1 MARPEVPFLLANVD
15 ELVLEYL
22 LFRGFTKTF
31 QTFAQ
36 ERKKDRCEG
45 LDVDKLVH
53 QIFLHIKNADLERL
67 MDLWNF
73 LDARFF
79 CHLDSAFGSAIAR
92 LRTALERSYIVHVVQ
107 SGQPDKA
114 IAFFK
119 QYASTH
125 RHSNAES
132 AGWQPW
138 FMLPYMSQPESDPY
152 FRDFF
157 SAEWIDNLAL
167 TLRNFLATVFQGI
180 PLPKLLAFQIA
191 QTEEPTL
198 RLQLES
204 SRAECHQLRLDMK
217 LAYDKIKRAE
227 ASSLELRQLLQIE
240 THKQYS
246 EHLLESPPSSSSVT
260 SDGTVEATSLAL
272 SMRDAPRAL
281 ALSPNHKYLAVAG
294 TEHELVLCATHP
306 LAVVDVPA
314 LTPCPSRIVHFT
326 FLSDSTHVLCGL
338 ESAALWLVSTSGSA
352 RTMDTSPACPR
363 LDAVVR
369 TRRKGD
375 AGPRVTMVLLASS
388 SVDGGA
394 ALELYDATDDA
405 IVQTTLVAAPVEH
418 VCVTDHLVVTA
429 HRDVVTVY
437 DVLSLTSLS
446 VVSDSMLAS
455 RHVVGLGSFED
466 YGTILLMTQHHVM
479 EFAIDLATWS
489 LHCVRQSEVASDTHF
504 LATSGD
510 SVLVSSARG
519 TLVQDCTGMRDVL
532 STEALAVAVW
542 DATSASWVGVDND
555 KIVFRLPWSRTV
567 LPLQ

>member
-31 QTFAQ
+31 QTFAH

-53 QIFLHIKNADLERL
+53 QIFLHIKNTDLERL

-79 CHLDSAFGSAIAR
+79 CHLDSAFSSAIAR

-107 SGQPDKA
+107 SCQPEKA

-138 FMLPYMSQPESDPY
+138 FMLPYMSQPETDPY

-157 SAEWIDNLAL
+157 SSEWLDNLAL
-167 TLRNFLATVFQGI
+167 TLRNFLSTVFQGI

-240 THKQYS
+240 TQKQFS
-246 EHLLESPPSSSSVT
+246 EHLIESPPPSSSVL
-260 SDGTVEATSLAL
+260 SDTTVESTSLAL
-272 SMRDAPRAL
+272 SMHDTPRTL
-281 ALSPNHKYLAVAG
+281 ALSPNHKYLAIAG
-294 TEHELVLCATHP
+294 AEHELIFCATNP

-314 LTPCPSRIVHFT
+314 LTPYASRIAHLT
-326 FLSDSTHVLCGL
+326 FLSDSTHVLIGL
-338 ESAALWLVSTSGSA
+338 ESAALWLVSVSGTA
-352 RTMDTSPACPR
+352 RTMKTTPACPR

-369 TRRKGD
+369 TRRKGG

-405 IVQTTLVAAPVEH
+405 IVQTTLVTEPIEH
-418 VCVTDHLVVTA
+418 VCVTDNLIVTA
-429 HRDVVTVY
+429 HRDVVTIY

-446 VVSDSMLAS
+446 VLSDPTLPRQVM
-455 RHVVGLGSFED
+455 GLGTLEA
-466 YGTILLMTQHHVM
+466 YGTIFLMTQHHVM
-479 EFAIDLATWS
+479 EFAVDMATWS
-489 LHCVRQSEVASDTHF
+489 LHCVRQSEVAPDTHL
-504 LATSGD
+504 LATSED
-510 SVLVSSARG
+510 SFLISSARG
-519 TLVQDCTGMRDVL
+519 TVVQDCTGMCDVI
-532 STEALAVAVW
+532 SSEAWNMAVW
-542 DATSASWVGVDND
+542 DAASASWWGVDSD
-555 KIVFRLPWSRTV
+555 KILYRLPWSRT
-567 LPLQ
+567 LLSMQH